1 MYGREGGM
9 MRPPFRDGKF
19 GVYSR
24 MLGEGVDRELRI
36 CKPLLLRWREMDCWY
51 ISFSFFL

>member
-19 GVYSR
+19 DVYSR

-36 CKPLLLRWREMDCWY
+36 CK
-51 ISFSFFL
+51 